1 MPSATLARSP
11 PPHARSMLLIDTD
24 PGVDDALAILMA
36 HAHARVLGLTVTA
49 GNVGLAQTTANALK
63 LVETIGANTPVYP
76 GCDAPLLG
84 RPEVGASVIHGRDGF
99 GDANLPPPKLKPENE
114 HGSLAMSRLTR
125 DDPNAITLVCIGP
138 LTNLAVA
145 LKLDPS
151 LPRRVERL
159 VIMGGAVTGRGN
171 YERVPTEFN
180 IGFDPEAA
188 AIVFR
193 AFPRFELVDWEATTR
208 HGVDHGLMRE
218 WFERGDARARFFEA
232 ISAHA
237 RRANI
242 ERGRRG
248 LMAADA
254 LAMAVALCPDI
265 VVSAEER
272 HVAVETDGRLTRGAT
287 VVDWTGFGGGEPN
300 ARIVLEIDR
309 RRFEAL
315 IAAALGAP
323 ARG

>member
-1 MPSATLARSP
+1 ML
-11 PPHARSMLLIDTD
+11 LLIDTD

-36 HAHARVLGLTVTA
+36 HARSHVLGLTVAA
-49 GNVGLAQTTANALK
+49 GNVGLVQTTANALK
-63 LVETIGANTPVYP
+63 LVETIGADTPVYP

-84 RPEVGASVIHGRDGF
+84 RPEIGASVIHGRDGF
-99 GDANLPPPKLKPENE
+99 GDANLPPSTRKPENE
-114 HGSLAMSRLTR
+114 HGSLAMLRLTR
-125 DDPNAITLVCIGP
+125 EHPNAITLVCIGP

-145 LKLDPS
+145 LKLDPA
-151 LPRRVERL
+151 LPQRVARL

-171 YERVPTEFN
+171 YERVSTEFN

-188 AIVFR
+188 AIVFA
-193 AFPRFELVDWEATTR
+193 AFPRFDLVDWEATTR
-208 HGVDHGLMRE
+208 HGLDHGLMQE
-218 WFERGDARARFFEA
+218 WFEHGGARAKFFEA

-242 ERGRRG
+242 ERSRRG

-265 VVSAEER
+265 VTSAEER
-272 HVAVETDGRLTRGAT
+272 HVAVETEGRLSRGAT
-287 VVDWTGFGGGEPN
+287 VVDWTGFGSGEPN
-300 ARIVLEIDR
+300 ARIVMEVDR

-323 ARG
+323 TGG